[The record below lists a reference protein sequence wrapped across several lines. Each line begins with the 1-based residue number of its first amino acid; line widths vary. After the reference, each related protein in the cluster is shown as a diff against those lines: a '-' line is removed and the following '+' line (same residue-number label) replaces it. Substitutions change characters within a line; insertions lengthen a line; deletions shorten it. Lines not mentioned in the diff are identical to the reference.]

1 MPFPEFDSKG
11 MEYRFLGDTGLLVSA
26 IGFGSWYTVGG
37 QVKDNSVIEKCM
49 EEAWNCG
56 INFFDTSESYAEGQ
70 AEVEIGN
77 ALKKFGWP
85 RKDFV
90 ISTKIFEGGHGPN
103 DIGLCRKKVME
114 SIERSL
120 KNLQLDYVDI
130 VYAHRPD
137 YCTPMREVVRAF
149 SDLVTQGKANYW
161 GTSEWSAFEISEAL
175 AAAREQ
181 HLVAPVVEQPQY
193 SIISRYRF
201 EKEYALLFHKYKYG
215 STVWSPLASGLLTG
229 KLLNGIPKDSRLA
242 SDTGFNED
250 RSVMNMYHGILASET
265 GKKYLESVRG
275 LMEIADSLGCTCAQL
290 ALAWILKND
299 NVSSVLT
306 GASRPSQ
313 ITENVKAVQVAHRV
327 TPEIMEQ
334 IDKLFQNKPTRTLD
348 LFGRWMGGASKKT
361 EMTLD
366 PW

>member
-11 MEYRFLGDTGLLVSA
+11 MEYRFLGNTGLLVSA

-70 AEVEIGN
+70 AEIEMGN
-77 ALKKFGWP
+77 AIKKLGWS

-90 ISTKIFEGGHGPN
+90 ISTKIFEGGVSSDPTISKGSTWNKHGPN
-103 DIGLCRKKVME
+103 DIGLPRKKIME
-114 SIERSL
+114 SIRGSLER
-120 KNLQLDYVDI
+120 LQLDYVDI

-137 YCTPMREVVRAF
+137 YCTPMLEVVRAF

-175 AAAREQ
+175 AAAREH
-181 HLVAPVVEQPQY
+181 HLIAPVVEQPQY

-201 EKEYALLFHKYKYG
+201 EKEYALLFYKYNYG
-215 STVWSPLASGLLTG
+215 STVSYS
-229 KLLNGIPKDSRLA
+229 S
-242 SDTGFNED
+242 
-250 RSVMNMYHGILASET
+250 
-265 GKKYLESVRG
+265 
-275 LMEIADSLGCTCAQL
+275 CTCAQL

-313 ITENVKAVQVAHRV
+313 ISENVKAVQVAHNV
-327 TPEIMEQ
+327 TPEIMVQ
-334 IDKLFQNKPTRTLD
+334 IDELFKNKPTRALD
-348 LFGRWMGGASKKT
+348 PFGRWMGGSSKKT
-361 EMTLD
+361 DMTLD